1 MDLIPTPLSQDAL
14 RAQVI
19 ALPGLPSLSEIRRS
33 YRELVEAEEY
43 SVTRLAKLIR
53 KDPGL
58 AVRLLQR
65 ANSPDLGLKVRI
77 LSLED
82 AILHVGSSTIRNLAL
97 MAPVVSDLRRLGV
110 GCNWGDLWRH
120 CVGTAI
126 LTQELLSSVSGSHG
140 DLDYLAG
147 LIHDVGWI
155 VLRTAFPAHH
165 DLIALILERSK
176 VPEDPEKVESTVL
189 GTNHAMLGGW
199 YLGALG
205 LDELLVK
212 TSLLHGVPEGAGVHG
227 RTIAAVQIADQFM
240 ASIGVG
246 HVGDPRPKGADQ
258 WQEVSGWRILMEG
271 HTESVKRFAVRRLEI
286 GAPRLLAM
294 VDAVVGP

>member
-1 MDLIPTPLSQDAL
+1 MDPIPTPLSQDAL
-14 RAQVI
+14 RSRVI
-19 ALPGLPSLSEIRRS
+19 SLPGLPSLSGIRRS

-43 SVTRLAKLIR
+43 SVPRLAKLIR

-58 AVRLLQR
+58 AIRLLQR
-65 ANSPDLGLKVRI
+65 ANSPDLGLAVRI
-77 LSLED
+77 QSLED
-82 AILHVGSSTIRNLAL
+82 AILHVGSGTIRDLAL
-97 MAPVVSDLRRLGV
+97 MAPVVSDFRRLADGR
-110 GCNWGDLWRH
+110 NWGDLWRH

-176 VPEDPEKVESTVL
+176 VQEVPEKVESAVL

-205 LDELLVK
+205 LDDLLVK
-212 TSLLHGVPEGAGVHG
+212 TSLLHGVPEGAGVHA
-227 RTIAAVQIADQFM
+227 RTIAAVQIADQYM

-246 HVGDPRPKGADQ
+246 HVGDPRPKVDDQ